1 MGGSVSAIYIAI
13 ERETGTDADD
23 EELDQQLR
31 WLREELLE
39 LDVESVDRV
48 RGGTA
53 PDGAKAPAADLVDTL
68 VIAFSNSAVLAAL
81 VGVVR
86 TWLSRASGRKVKLQ
100 IGADS
105 IEIEGLSAADQDKL
119 IEQWIAR
126 NAK

>member
-1 MGGSVSAIYIAI
+1 MGGSVSTMYIAI
-13 ERETGTDADD
+13 ETETDAGA
-23 EELDQQLR
+23 EELEQQLR

-48 RGGTA
+48 SGGTA
-53 PDGAKAPAADLVDTL
+53 PDGAKAPAADLVATL

-86 TWLSRASGRKVKLQ
+86 TWLSRGSGRKVKLQ

-119 IEQWIAR
+119 IEQWITR

>member
-1 MGGSVSAIYIAI
+1 MGGSVSTMYIAI
-13 ERETGTDADD
+13 ETETDAGA
-23 EELDQQLR
+23 EEREQQLR

-48 RGGTA
+48 SGGTA
-53 PDGAKAPAADLVDTL
+53 PDGAKAPDADLVGTL

-86 TWLSRASGRKVKLQ
+86 TWLSRGSGRKVKLQ

-105 IEIEGLSAADQDKL
+105 IEIEGLSTADQDKL
-119 IEQWIAR
+119 IEQWITR

>member
-1 MGGSVSAIYIAI
+1 MGGSVSTMSIAI
-13 ERETGTDADD
+13 ELEPGVDA

-39 LDVESVDRV
+39 LEVESVNRV
-48 RGGTA
+48 SGDTA
-53 PDGAKAPAADLVDTL
+53 PDGAKAPAADLASTL
-68 VIAFSNSAVLAAL
+68 IIAFSNSAVLAAL

-86 TWLSRASGRKVKLQ
+86 TWLSRGLGRRVKLQ

-105 IEIEGLSAADQDKL
+105 IEIEGLSAVDQEKL

-126 NAK
+126 NAR